1 MNHSSPSENRF
12 QRSLFQRSLFCKAF
26 AVLSYAAALAVN
38 VLVSPV
44 IPVDELPFRVL
55 LTALT
60 VYFGARSLLSLDGGP
75 QVEKFQHGARF
86 YGAVGVLFVVWDV
99 LSSKTGVLPLP
110 FFPGPAQIMEV
121 MFRERREHAINCL
134 YSLRLFAA
142 GFAAGTLCGS
152 VSGILIGWS
161 DRWHYWLFPIMKV
174 VGVIPAIA
182 LVPLVLIVMPDTF
195 STAVALVAI
204 SAWFP
209 VAFTTARGIRAIDKT
224 YFEAARILGASDFYM
239 LRKIAVPGA
248 VPFIFTGISTATG
261 VAFSTLVVSEMIGAR
276 GGLGYYINLA
286 MGWMNYASV
295 YAAIVIMAIL
305 FISVLTAINA
315 IKGRLLSW
323 QRGLVK

>member
-1 MNHSSPSENRF
+1 MNQPSPIFEWRT
-12 QRSLFQRSLFCKAF
+12 F

-38 VLVSPV
+38 ILIPPV
-44 IPVDELPFRVL
+44 IQVDELPFRAL
-55 LTALT
+55 LAALA
-60 VYFGARSLLSLDGGP
+60 VYFGVRALLSLGGGP
-75 QVEKFQHGARF
+75 QAEKFVRGVRF
-86 YGAVGVLFVVWDV
+86 YSAVGVLFMVWDV
-99 LSSKTGVLPLP
+99 FSSKTGVLPLP

-121 MFRERREHAINCL
+121 MFRERRDHAVNCL

-142 GFAAGTLCGS
+142 GFAAGSLCGI
-152 VSGILIGWS
+152 VSGILIGWF

-209 VAFTTARGIRAIDKT
+209 VAFTTARGIRAIEKT
-224 YFEAARILGASDFYM
+224 YFESARILGASDFYM

-261 VAFSTLVVSEMIGAR
+261 IAFSTLVVSEMIGAR

-315 IKGRLLSW
+315 VKNHLLAW